1 MGSRSHRKKGTL
13 EDGGMNGGQR
23 VSAASA
29 DMQKEAAASLKEIV
43 AELKDPDKDCSGTP
57 ESFLAEYSAF
67 VGKFHREIEWYS
79 DPYYDTVYPALTEKQ
94 LARLRELTDSICSVA
109 EEMYHRAEQMYHRT
123 EHKRKG

>member
-1 MGSRSHRKKGTL
+1 M
-13 EDGGMNGGQR
+13 
-23 VSAASA
+23 
-29 DMQKEAAASLKEIV
+29 
-43 AELKDPDKDCSGTP
+43 
-57 ESFLAEYSAF
+57 
-67 VGKFHREIEWYS
+67 GKFHREIEWYS